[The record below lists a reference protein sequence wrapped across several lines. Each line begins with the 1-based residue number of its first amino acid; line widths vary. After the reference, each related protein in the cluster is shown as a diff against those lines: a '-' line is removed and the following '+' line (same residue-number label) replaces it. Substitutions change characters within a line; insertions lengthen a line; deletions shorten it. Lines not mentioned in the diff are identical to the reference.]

1 MSDLTRRGFTASVI
15 SAFALRGQSSEEN
28 LAALSLAQ
36 ASARIRART
45 VTATELTPACLARIA
60 TFNQKLN
67 CYITV
72 MRDRALAQARELDA
86 EQRSGKLRTPTPG
99 IPTQPQN

>member
-15 SAFALRGQSSEEN
+15 SAFALRGQASEEN

-45 VTATELTPACLARIA
+45 VTATELTQACLARIA
-60 TFNQKLN
+60 TFNPKLN
-67 CYITV
+67 RYITV
-72 MRDRALAQARELDA
+72 MRDRALAQARQLDA
-86 EQRSGKLRTPTPG
+86 EQRRAQRRSPLHRLPIAPT
-99 IPTQPQN
+99 